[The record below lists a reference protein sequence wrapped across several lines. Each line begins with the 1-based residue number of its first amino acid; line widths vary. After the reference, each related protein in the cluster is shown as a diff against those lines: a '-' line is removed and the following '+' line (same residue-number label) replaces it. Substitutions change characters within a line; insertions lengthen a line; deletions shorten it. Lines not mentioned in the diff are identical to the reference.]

1 MAASPRRIYWDACV
15 WIALIQREKIP
26 IAGGSIEDRD
36 TMCRSVVEAAKKG
49 TIEILTSTLCLAE
62 VCKNP
67 SIRATRS
74 DLIADYFE
82 SDYILL
88 VNLDRSVGERARA
101 LMTSGF
107 AGLKPP
113 DAIHLATAAVS
124 GVEEMHT
131 FDGDLLALNGA
142 VGKSDGTKLKI
153 CKPDPGGPPAPLLE
167 PLKQEAPG
175 DQAASPPPAAG

>member
-1 MAASPRRIYWDACV
+1 MAGSPRRISWDACA

-26 IAGGSIEDRD
+26 RAGGAIEDREM
-36 TMCRSVVEAAKKG
+36 MCRTVVEAAKKG

-62 VCKNP
+62 VCKDP
-67 SIRATRS
+67 GIRATRA

-88 VNLDRSVGERARA
+88 VNVDRSVGERARV

-107 AGLKPP
+107 SGLKPP
-113 DAIHLATAAVS
+113 DAIHLATATIS

-131 FDGDLLALNGA
+131 FDARLLGLDG
-142 VGKSDGTKLKI
+142 VIDKIDGTRLKI
-153 CKPDPGGPPAPLLE
+153 CKPDPGGPPAPLLDA
-167 PLKQEAPG
+167 LKG
-175 DQAASPPPAAG
+175 HT